1 MHKILLIFWSLL
13 HWSINLWNLKTRGI
27 ENESLRHLPT
37 VIQVTNIIG
46 EIQRFKE
53 LCSSISQ
60 ATSFFT
66 TSSQNFSC
74 LLNCYLSILCLLL
87 HYPMIK
93 FSDILMVKRDIL
105 FVVFGISVSCP
116 NVKKGSFSWETFSIG
131 CKPKGTREGLY
142 EE

>member
-1 MHKILLIFWSLL
+1 M
-13 HWSINLWNLKTRGI
+13 
-27 ENESLRHLPT
+27 
-37 VIQVTNIIG
+37 VIQVTNIIV

-66 TSSQNFSC
+66 TSSQNLSC
-74 LLNCYLSILCLLL
+74 LLNCYLSSLFLLL

-116 NVKKGSFSWETFSIG
+116 NVKKGSFS
-131 CKPKGTREGLY
+131 
-142 EE
+142 